1 VLLGSGGF
9 IGSAI
14 KRRLAGDIEL
24 FALTRSDF
32 DLNDESALRRVLQ
45 EFNPEIVINA
55 AGKVAGIQGNMDF
68 PVELMTLNVSVSTA
82 VMRVCHQLN
91 VPKLIQF
98 ASACVY
104 PIDEVHSSKP
114 SDIGSGKIEITS
126 ASYANAKLF
135 AIELASAYRKQYG
148 HNWITVIPTNLYGL
162 GDWDHGSS
170 GHVVSML
177 IKKFILAT
185 KAQNAEVEIW
195 GDGESLRN
203 FLHIE
208 DLAGAVQFIVKQEIE
223 HTNVINISGDQEVSI
238 RQLALLIQELS
249 GFNGK
254 LIFDQSKP
262 NGARRKNL
270 DDKFI
275 RELGWKPEVDL
286 RTGLQGYIHAYN
298 STLRI

>member
-1 VLLGSGGF
+1 MLLGSGGF

-14 KRRLAGDIEL
+14 KRRLAGDNEL
-24 FALTRSDF
+24 CALTRSDF
-32 DLNDESALRRVLQ
+32 DLTDESALRRVLQ
-45 EFNPEIVINA
+45 EFNPEIVVNA

-91 VPKLIQF
+91 IPTLIQF

-104 PIDEVHSSKP
+104 PIDEVHPSKP
-114 SDIGSGKIEITS
+114 SDIGSGKIETTS

-148 HNWITVIPTNLYGL
+148 RNWITVIPTNLYGL

-177 IKKFILAT
+177 IGKFNLAT

-203 FLHIE
+203 FLHVD
-208 DLAGAVQFIVKQEIE
+208 DLAGAVQF
-223 HTNVINISGDQEVSI
+223 
-238 RQLALLIQELS
+238 
-249 GFNGK
+249 
-254 LIFDQSKP
+254 
-262 NGARRKNL
+262 
-270 DDKFI
+270 
-275 RELGWKPEVDL
+275 
-286 RTGLQGYIHAYN
+286 
-298 STLRI
+298 